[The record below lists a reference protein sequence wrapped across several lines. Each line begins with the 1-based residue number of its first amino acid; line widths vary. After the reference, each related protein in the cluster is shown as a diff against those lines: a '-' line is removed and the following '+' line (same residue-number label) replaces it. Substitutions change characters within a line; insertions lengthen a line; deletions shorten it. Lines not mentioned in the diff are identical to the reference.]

1 VPWLSRN
8 IPLAGPQELSPWRRV
23 ALSAWPTV
31 SDASVLGVVE
41 LNAAPVLD
49 YLGRE
54 CERTGARID
63 PLHVVAKAL
72 ADTFRELPEIN
83 CVLRAGRLYRRRDVD
98 IFFPVAMDRRGWDL
112 SGVVVRDADNL
123 SVVEISRELASA
135 SFRLR
140 RAGDTGFSVKN
151 RVLGRLLMR
160 TAGFFLYTLNLWTP
174 ALGFPRN
181 AFGSA
186 AVTDLSHFGADFA
199 FPPLL
204 PIARLPLVVG
214 VGAVAERYGADGK
227 PEKFLR
233 LGVVFDHRVIDGVYA
248 GRICHRIRAIFANP
262 EGHLSRSP
270 K

>member
-8 IPLAGPQELSPWRRV
+8 IPLDGPQELSPWRRL

-41 LNAAPVLD
+41 LDAAPMLE

-54 CERTGARID
+54 RERTGVRVA
-63 PLHVVAKAL
+63 PLHFVAKAV
-72 ADTFRELPEIN
+72 AVTFRGLPEIN

-98 IFFPVAMDRRGWDL
+98 IFFPVAMDREGRDL
-112 SGVVVRDADNL
+112 SGVVVRDADAL
-123 SVVEISRELASA
+123 SVAGISRELAGA
-135 SFRLR
+135 AFRLR
-140 RAGDTGFSVKN
+140 RAGDTGFRVKN
-151 RVLGRLLMR
+151 RLLGRVLMR

-186 AVTDLSHFGADFA
+186 AVTDLSSFGADFA

-204 PIARLPLVVG
+204 PIARLPLAVG
-214 VGAVAERYGADGK
+214 VGAVSERYGADGRA
-227 PEKFLR
+227 EKFLR
-233 LGVVFDHRVIDGVYA
+233 LGVVLDHRVIDGVYA
-248 GRICHRIRAIFANP
+248 GRMCHRIRAIFADP
-262 EGHLSRSP
+262 EGHLSRP
-270 K
+270 DR